1 MSINGGGWGGGGVE
15 IKKSRSPLAVEVWM
29 FSYSFSFF
37 LFVSFYNY
45 CAYNRQVC
53 AFLACSPFHDEP
65 CCFNSPIF

>member
-1 MSINGGGWGGGGVE
+1 MFFSLFRDGRVFITFTKEDLNWCLLMEVGGGGGGVE

-45 CAYNRQVC
+45 CA
-53 AFLACSPFHDEP
+53 
-65 CCFNSPIF
+65 